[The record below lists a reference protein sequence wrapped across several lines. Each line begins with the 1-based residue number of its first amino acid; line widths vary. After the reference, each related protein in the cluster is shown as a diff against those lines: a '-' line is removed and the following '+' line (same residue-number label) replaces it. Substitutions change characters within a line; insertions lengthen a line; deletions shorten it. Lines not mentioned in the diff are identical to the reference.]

1 MKGRIKSKAEISGI
15 TVLVIFA
22 IVLYFNISD
31 NKLDADLN
39 NPFLKT
45 NVYEPVDSDTVFI
58 AAKDLPSTV
67 KHVIQTDSLIN
78 DLKITTVK
86 KISQKNDDY
95 YDVCFL
101 DPDDLNIM
109 VMYDKDGGIIL
120 Q

>member
-1 MKGRIKSKAEISGI
+1 MKGRINSKAKISG
-15 TVLVIFA
+15 VSGLVILAFM
-22 IVLYFNISD
+22 LYFNISD
-31 NKLDADLN
+31 KKLDADMN
-39 NPFLKT
+39 NHFLKT

-58 AAKDLPSTV
+58 AATDLPSTV

-78 DLKITTVK
+78 NLKITTVK

-101 DPDDLNIM
+101 DTDDLNIM
-109 VMYDKDGGIIL
+109 VMYDEDGGVIL